1 MAVVVSDTSPI
12 PALAHLQCVKLL
24 EDLYREVL
32 VPPAVV
38 QELIYPRPLL
48 PSVDVTRF
56 PFVKVH
62 MPNDQSRVHQ
72 LLQSLD
78 LGESE
83 ALVLALEVQAA
94 AILVDEKLGRR
105 LASKWGLRPVGTLGV
120 LLEAKR
126 AGLLPLIKLLIDQ
139 LQQTLNFFVS
149 PQLKAHVLKL
159 AGE

>member
-1 MAVVVSDTSPI
+1 
-12 PALAHLQCVKLL
+12 
-24 EDLYREVL
+24 
-32 VPPAVV
+32 
-38 QELIYPRPLL
+38 
-48 PSVDVTRF
+48 
-56 PFVKVH
+56 